1 MTKTMSFA
9 VVHVTIAF
17 AVVYA
22 LTGSLVLGGAVAL
35 IEPAVNTV
43 GYHFHEK
50 VWQRI
55 EQKRQQRRLETFS
68 PVIRA

>member
-22 LTGSLVLGGAVAL
+22 LTGSLLLGGTVAL
-35 IEPAVNTV
+35 IEPAINTV

-50 VWQRI
+50 IWQRI
-55 EQKRQQRRLETFS
+55 ERRRSQRRTAVSS
-68 PVIRA
+68 PIISA